1 MNPPPPPPPRRRP
14 PADPIAIGSLAVAVL
29 ALFTCMPLLAGL
41 AGVGGFI
48 AFRRARRNGTSVKLP
63 AIALAMTGAA
73 FMVQV
78 GITVLATEWL
88 APAMQKRTHQAI
100 RAAIEGDASG
110 AVPEAAGLG
119 SLSEPLPAPAPEAF
133 PLFATEVR
141 DRLGGLRS
149 LSTLGE
155 EPGGSPLAPTASM
168 ALTLEFER
176 GTCTGSAKVQWVPAS
191 DASATDWL
199 PRVRVLELE
208 VSLPGG
214 GTASLLPEAA
224 ATKR

>member
-14 PADPIAIGSLAVAVL
+14 AADPIAIGSLVAAVL

-41 AGVGGFI
+41 AGVGGFV
-48 AFRRARRNGTSVKLP
+48 AFRRARRNGAPVKLP
-63 AIALAMTGAA
+63 AIALAITGAA
-73 FMVQV
+73 FLLQV

-88 APAMQKRTHQAI
+88 APAMQKRTNEAI

-110 AVPEAAGLG
+110 ALPAAAGLG
-119 SLSEPLPAPAPEAF
+119 SLSQPLDAPAPEAF
-133 PLFATEVR
+133 PRFAAEVR
-141 DRLGGLRS
+141 DRLGALRS

-191 DASATDWL
+191 DASAPEWM
-199 PRVRVLELE
+199 PRVRVLEVE

-214 GTASLLPEAA
+214 GTASLRPEAA
-224 ATKR
+224 APGR